1 MLPQTMCPSAQTR
14 AARGTYADKMMKN
27 KLASIAFALALVGI
41 AMVTPA
47 SAQTNL
53 NQRTVLTFSQP
64 IEVPG
69 KVLPAGTYTFELHE
83 SQMNRHIVQVYDAD
97 GKKLITTF
105 LAIPNR
111 RLETTTDTVVRFAE
125 VAPGQ
130 PQAMRAWFYPGQTVG
145 QEMVYS
151 KKRAQEL
158 AATANVVVP
167 AVDDTFYD
175 TATVDTMKTVEV
187 TSVSPTTTT
196 AVTTQPVTT
205 QPVTTQPETRT
216 PPPPP
221 VTAAPV
227 TPEPART
234 EPARPRDTLPDTAS
248 PLPLIALFGF
258 VTLALGLALR
268 GFSANRSIR

>member
-1 MLPQTMCPSAQTR
+1 MKKQLLP
-14 AARGTYADKMMKN
+14 
-27 KLASIAFALALVGI
+27 IACALALVGVLW
-41 AMVTPA
+41 ATPA

-83 SQMNRHIVQVYDAD
+83 SQMNRHIVQVWDAD

-111 RLETTTDTVVRFAE
+111 RIETTADTVVRFAE
-125 VAPGQ
+125 VTPGQ

-145 QEMVYS
+145 QEMVYP
-151 KKRAQEL
+151 KKRATEL
-158 AATANVVVP
+158 SATANVTVP
-167 AVDDTFYD
+167 AVDDTFYN
-175 TATVDTMKTVEV
+175 TATIDTMKTVEV
-187 TSVSPTTTT
+187 TSVAPVTAATTTTT
-196 AVTTQPVTT
+196 AVTTQPVQPVT
-205 QPVTTQPETRT
+205 QPVPQPEVRT
-216 PPPPP
+216 PPPPVTP
-221 VTAAPV
+221 VTTEPVRTEPV
-227 TPEPART
+227 TPVPAR
-234 EPARPRDTLPDTAS
+234 RDELPSTAS

-268 GFSANRSIR
+268 GLSTGRSTR

>member
-1 MLPQTMCPSAQTR
+1 
-14 AARGTYADKMMKN
+14 MMKN
-27 KLASIAFALALVGI
+27 RLAPIAFALALVGI
-41 AMVTPA
+41 AMATPA

-111 RLETTTDTVVRFAE
+111 RLETTADTVVRFAE

-158 AATANVVVP
+158 ATTANVVVP
-167 AVDDTFYD
+167 AVDDSFYD
-175 TATVDTMKTVEV
+175 TATVETMKTVEV
-187 TSVSPTTTT
+187 TQVSPDRTATT
-196 AVTTQPVTT
+196 APATTQPA
-205 QPVTTQPETRT
+205 TTQPETRT

-221 VTAAPV
+221 VTTAPA
-227 TPEPART
+227 TTEPVRT
-234 EPARPRDTLPDTAS
+234 EPARPRDELPDTAS

-268 GFSANRSIR
+268 GISSSRSVR

>member
-1 MLPQTMCPSAQTR
+1 
-14 AARGTYADKMMKN
+14 MMKN

-41 AMVTPA
+41 AMATPA

-158 AATANVVVP
+158 ATTANVTVP
-167 AVDDTFYD
+167 AVDDSFYD

-187 TSVSPTTTT
+187 TSVSPDRSTATTTQP
-196 AVTTQPVTT
+196 ATTQPVTT
-205 QPVTTQPETRT
+205 QPATTQPETRT
-216 PPPPP
+216 PPP

-227 TPEPART
+227 TTEPART
-234 EPARPRDTLPDTAS
+234 EPARPRDELPDTAS

-268 GFSANRSIR
+268 GFATTRSTR

>member
-1 MLPQTMCPSAQTR
+1 
-14 AARGTYADKMMKN
+14 MMKN
-27 KLASIAFALALVGI
+27 KFAPIAFALALVGM
-41 AMVTPA
+41 AMVTSV
-47 SAQTNL
+47 SAHTNL
-53 NQRTVLTFSQP
+53 NHRTVLTFSQP

-111 RLETTTDTVVRFAE
+111 RLETPSETVVKFAE

-130 PQAMRAWFYPGQTVG
+130 PQAMRTWFYPGMTVG
-145 QEMVYS
+145 EEMVYS
-151 KKRAQEL
+151 RKRATEL

-167 AVDDTFYD
+167 SVDDTFYD

-187 TSVSPTTTT
+187 VPVNPT
-196 AVTTQPVTT
+196 TTQPVPVDTT
-205 QPVTTQPETRT
+205 PRTVTEP
-216 PPPPP
+216 
-221 VTAAPV
+221 APV
-227 TPEPART
+227 TPAPVT
-234 EPARPRDTLPDTAS
+234 TPRENLPSTAS

-268 GFSANRSIR
+268 GFSANRPTR

>member
-1 MLPQTMCPSAQTR
+1 
-14 AARGTYADKMMKN
+14 MMKN
-27 KLASIAFALALVGI
+27 KLAPIALALALVGI

-47 SAQTNL
+47 TAQTNL

-64 IEVPG
+64 IEVPS

-158 AATANVVVP
+158 AASANVVVP
-167 AVDDTFYD
+167 AVDDSFYN

-187 TSVSPTTTT
+187 VSVNPNAT
-196 AVTTQPVTT
+196 AVVATEPVRTE
-205 QPVTTQPETRT
+205 PVRT
-216 PPPPP
+216 EP
-221 VTAAPV
+221 VRTEPAPRPVVEPAPV
-227 TPEPART
+227 TPAPAT
-234 EPARPRDTLPDTAS
+234 APREELPRTAS

-258 VTLALGLALR
+258 VTLAIGLALR
-268 GFSANRSIR
+268 GLSSDRSMR